1 LEGVVFFRSR
11 LLVMAIALGVT
22 GAFSAVPAIAAPPP
36 PSGSEGP
43 AGPPAQLPNGRAASP
58 PQVTA
63 PVIATSCPAAPYGA
77 RSYAPGSGK
86 TVALTFDD
94 GPGPSTAGILSVLAS
109 YRVPATFFNLGQNM
123 AARPAL
129 VRQEASAGYTLGNHT
144 WDHPNMITQSASA
157 QASEM
162 DRASAEQQSLTG
174 IAPCAFRPPYGNYN
188 STTLSL
194 AQQRRMTFWT
204 WSVDTED
211 WKANGS
217 SSSSWVNRIISLAES
232 EGGVLQHPVVL
243 MHNAPSGD
251 PATVLA
257 LPTIIRYF
265 RDHGYTFVDVYGR
278 TGALTADV
286 AAVSGKDRALYAN
299 EGRGWRLLG
308 GTLLFAPAVT
318 VINGEP
324 YYFAV
329 SGDHNVWVRTDRLGW
344 RKFGPAGTN
353 CASSPGVTF
362 SGGRLYLACT
372 GPDRRLRETSSTVTP
387 GTLPHVSTGF
397 GSLGGTVASA
407 PAVAAVG
414 SKVTFFVGTPSGI
427 VYTRTL
433 STGWHVTGWRC
444 MSPPA
449 AAQSASGTGATFACI
464 GTDHNLWYA
473 PYTTSHGWYAA
484 SHLGPPSAEGFSA
497 GALGVDAN
505 VPRFAVTGAITSHVY
520 TGAPDAAWTSLSGA
534 TIGGVALSSP

>member
-1 LEGVVFFRSR
+1 MFLYRSR
-11 LLVMAIALGVT
+11 LVAVAIVLGVT
-22 GAFSAVPAIAAPPP
+22 GAVAAVPASAASQPTP
-36 PSGSEGP
+36 GSEGP
-43 AGPPAQLPNGRAASP
+43 AGPPALMPNGRVALA

-63 PVIATSCPAAPYGA
+63 PVISTGCPAASYGA

-94 GPGPSTAGILSVLAS
+94 GPGPSTAGILSTLAS
-109 YRVPATFFNLGQNM
+109 YRLPATFFNIGQNM
-123 AARPAL
+123 AARPGL
-129 VRQEASAGYTLGNHT
+129 VAQETSMGFMLGNHT
-144 WDHPNMITQSASA
+144 WDHPDMTTLSASA

-162 DRASAEQQSLTG
+162 DRASAEQKSLIG

-194 AQQRRMTFWT
+194 AQQRRMSFWT

-217 SSSSWVNRIISLAES
+217 SSSYWVNRIISLAES

-265 RDHGYTFVDVYGR
+265 RDHGYTFVDLYGR
-278 TGALTADV
+278 TSRLTADV
-286 AAVSGKDRALYAN
+286 AAATSTDRALYTN
-299 EGRGWRLLG
+299 EGQGWRKLG
-308 GTLLFAPAVT
+308 GTLLSAPAVT

-324 YYFAV
+324 YYFGV
-329 SGDHNVWVRTDRLGW
+329 STDHNVWVRTDRLGW
-344 RKFGPAGTN
+344 RKFGPSYTN

-372 GPDRRLRETSSTVTP
+372 GPDRRLWATSTTVTP
-387 GTLPHVSTGF
+387 GTLPYVSTGF
-397 GSLGGTVASA
+397 SNFGGSVGSS

-414 SKVTFFVGTPSGI
+414 SKVTFFVDGPGGI
-427 VYTRTL
+427 VYTRTP
-433 STGWHVTGWRC
+433 STGWAARGWRC

-449 AAQSASGTGATFACI
+449 AAASASGTGATFACI
-464 GTDHNLWYA
+464 GTDHNLWYE
-473 PYTTSHGWYAA
+473 PYTTSRGWYGR
-484 SHLGPPSAEGFSA
+484 SHLGPPPAEGFSA
-497 GALGVDAN
+497 GVLGVDAN
-505 VPRFAVTGAITSHVY
+505 VERFDVTGASSSRVY
-520 TGAPDAAWTSLSGA
+520 TRTPGTAWTSLSGA
-534 TIGGVALSSP
+534 TIGGVALASP